1 MYFPIKKENWTN
13 IFKCFPKY
21 QCRPLIISFKFKF
34 NEGKDVARYTQCL
47 GPDTWQVLNKYLL
60 TK

>member
-34 NEGKDVARYTQCL
+34 NEGKDVAWYTQCL
-47 GPDTWQVLNKYLL
+47 GPDTWQVLNK
-60 TK
+60 